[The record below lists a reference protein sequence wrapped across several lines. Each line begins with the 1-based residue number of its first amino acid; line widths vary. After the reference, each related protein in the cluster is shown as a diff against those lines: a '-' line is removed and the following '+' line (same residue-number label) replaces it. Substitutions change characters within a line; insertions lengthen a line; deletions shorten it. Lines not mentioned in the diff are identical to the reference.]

1 VAMVGEDILARKRMR
16 CLGFSAAEDA
26 GPGGGGD
33 GGDGG
38 KGGVGTVAGY
48 SSLAGLALGGRRRK
62 TAWKTGGVVKRWAI
76 TEQQLPLSPP
86 QAGRERT
93 IPRAKSSSRS

>member
-1 VAMVGEDILARKRMR
+1 MVGEDILARKRMR

-48 SSLAGLALGGRRRK
+48 SSLAGLERELGNCSIFKCLWLGPFPHWRF
-62 TAWKTGGVVKRWAI
+62 
-76 TEQQLPLSPP
+76 
-86 QAGRERT
+86 
-93 IPRAKSSSRS
+93 